1 MLTVIIKG
9 HIMNLLK
16 IGVIVHGP
24 KIIDSGCAEKI
35 INLLSDYGEVSSR
48 LGGTMG
54 RTAVIDAHLE
64 NLINIEDKLLPSQ
77 SIKLLSEDNDILFL
91 LNYGKSVVTGHTFG
105 YKVLNNA
112 GRNINLIQ
120 IERPSEDDGV
130 IIQWND
136 FDNDE
141 LISDLS
147 QRLSLKVISSDEAIN
162 LVKDLT
168 GFNEEDNVIKR
179 KVAGVSPGEN
189 IMMNGII
196 IGKVTGENLTIVA
209 KDNMIVD
216 MIGGEIKKQGLE
228 KLGHVDLTKAII
240 KTGLLRTT
248 ENIKPRSIKHVP
260 NEQLK
265 AIFLNHAAED
275 IYKYNYADVL
285 VSIGDDTSL
294 LSSDI
299 LYRFNIPI
307 IGITDGDL
315 DKVVLKGFK
324 LDESVIIQV
333 QSGFDDIIG
342 QSIHEKIFNNGEII
356 EIESIDN
363 LKEKILNL
371 IDDSGLKYIIVDKQ
385 L

>member
-1 MLTVIIKG
+1 MKS
-9 HIMNLLK
+9 LK

-35 INLLSDYGEVSSR
+35 IKILGDYGEVTCR

-54 RTAVIDAHLE
+54 RTAVIDAHME
-64 NLINIEDKLLPSQ
+64 DIINIEDKLLPSQ
-77 SIKLLSEDNDILFL
+77 SINLLSEDNDVLFL
-91 LNYGKSVVTGHTFG
+91 LNYGKSIITGHTFG

-112 GRNINLIQ
+112 GKNINLIQ
-120 IERPSEDDGV
+120 IERPFEEDGV

-136 FDNDE
+136 FKNE
-141 LISDLS
+141 SLIKDLS
-147 QRLSLKVISSDEAIN
+147 KRLHLKVISSIEAIN
-162 LVKDLT
+162 TVRELT
-168 GFNEEDNVIKR
+168 GFNEVEGTVKR

-196 IGKVTGENLTIVA
+196 IGKVTDNHLTIIARNNEIIKMV
-209 KDNMIVD
+209 
-216 MIGGEIKKQGLE
+216 GGEIKKHGVE
-228 KLGHVDLTKAII
+228 KLGQVDLTKAII

-248 ENIKPRSIKHVP
+248 DNIKPRSIKHVP
-260 NEQLK
+260 NKHLK
-265 AIFLNHAAED
+265 AVFLNHAAED
-275 IYKYNYADVL
+275 IYKYNCADVL
-285 VSIGDDTSL
+285 VSIGDDTTL

-324 LDESVIIQV
+324 LDESLIIQLP
-333 QSGFDDIIG
+333 SGYDDKVG
-342 QSIHEKIFNNGEII
+342 ARIHEKIFNNEESI
-356 EIESIDN
+356 EIRSIDN
-363 LKEKILNL
+363 LKEKVLNL
-371 IDDSGLKYIIVDKQ
+371 IDKSGLKFKIVDKQ

>member
-1 MLTVIIKG
+1 MKS
-9 HIMNLLK
+9 LK

-35 INLLSDYGEVSSR
+35 IKILGDYGEVTCR

-54 RTAVIDAHLE
+54 RTAVIDAHME
-64 NLINIEDKLLPSQ
+64 DIINIEDKLLPSQ
-77 SIKLLSEDNDILFL
+77 SINLLSEDNDVLFL
-91 LNYGKSVVTGHTFG
+91 LNYGKSIITGHTFG

-112 GRNINLIQ
+112 GKNINLIQ
-120 IERPSEDDGV
+120 IERPFEEDGV

-136 FDNDE
+136 FKNE
-141 LISDLS
+141 SLINDLS
-147 QRLSLKVISSDEAIN
+147 KRLHLKVISSIEAIN
-162 LVKDLT
+162 TVRELT
-168 GFNEEDNVIKR
+168 GFNEVEGTVKR

-196 IGKVTGENLTIVA
+196 IGKVTDNHLTIIARNNEIIKMV
-209 KDNMIVD
+209 
-216 MIGGEIKKQGLE
+216 GGEIKKHGVE
-228 KLGHVDLTKAII
+228 KLGQVDLTKAII

-248 ENIKPRSIKHVP
+248 DNIKPRSIKHVP
-260 NEQLK
+260 NKHLK
-265 AIFLNHAAED
+265 AVFLNHAAED
-275 IYKYNYADVL
+275 IYKYNCADVL
-285 VSIGDDTSL
+285 VSIGDDTTL

-324 LDESVIIQV
+324 LDESLIIQLP
-333 QSGFDDIIG
+333 SGYDDKVG
-342 QSIHEKIFNNGEII
+342 ALIHEKIFNNEESI
-356 EIESIDN
+356 EIRSIDN
-363 LKEKILNL
+363 LKEKVLNL
-371 IDDSGLKYIIVDKQ
+371 IDKSGLKFKIVDKQ

>member
-1 MLTVIIKG
+1 MK
-9 HIMNLLK
+9 LLK

-35 INLLSDYGEVSSR
+35 INILGDYGEVTCR

-54 RTAVIDAHLE
+54 RTAVMDAHLE
-64 NLINIEDKLLPSQ
+64 DIINIEDKLLPSQ
-77 SIKLLSEDNDILFL
+77 SIQLLSESNDILFL

-105 YKVLNNA
+105 YKVLKNVSKK
-112 GRNINLIQ
+112 INLIQ
-120 IERPSEDDGV
+120 IERPNEDDGV

-136 FDNDE
+136 FDNGE
-141 LISDLS
+141 LIGELS
-147 QRLSLKVISSDEAIN
+147 QRLSLKVISSGEAVDT
-162 LVKDLT
+162 VKDLT
-168 GFNEEDNVIKR
+168 GFNEEGSTISR

-196 IGKVTGENLTIVA
+196 IGKVTDENLTIIA
-209 KDNMIVD
+209 KDNMIID
-216 MIGGEIKKQGLE
+216 MIGGKIKKHGLE
-228 KLGHVDLTKAII
+228 KLGRVDLTKAII
-240 KTGLLRTT
+240 KTGLLRTA

-260 NEQLK
+260 NKQLI
-265 AIFLNHAAED
+265 AILLNHAAED

-285 VSIGDDTSL
+285 VSIGDDTTL

-324 LDESVIIQV
+324 LDESLIIQV

-342 QSIHEKIFNNGEII
+342 QSIHEKIFNNQESI

-363 LKEKILNL
+363 LKEKILDL
-371 IDDSGLKYIIVDKQ
+371 IDGSGLSYRIIDKQ

>member
-1 MLTVIIKG
+1 MKS
-9 HIMNLLK
+9 LK

-24 KIIDSGCAEKI
+24 RIIDSGCAEKI
-35 INLLSDYGEVSSR
+35 ISILKEYGEVTCR

-54 RTAVIDAHLE
+54 RTAVIDACLE

-77 SIKLLSEDNDILFL
+77 SIKLLSKDNDVLFL
-91 LNYGKSVVTGHTFG
+91 LNYGKSNVTGHTFG

-112 GRNINLIQ
+112 GKDINLIQ

-136 FDNDE
+136 FDNNE
-141 LISDLS
+141 LLNIMSE
-147 QRLSLKVISSDEAIN
+147 RLSLKIISSDEATD
-162 LVKDLT
+162 LVRSLT
-168 GFNEEDNVIKR
+168 GFDTRGNVVKR

-196 IGKVTGENLTIVA
+196 IGKVTDDNLTIISENNNIT
-209 KDNMIVD
+209 K
-216 MIGGEIKKQGLE
+216 MIGGQIKEHGIE
-228 KLGHVDLTKAII
+228 KLGSVDLTRAII

-248 ENIKPRSIKHVP
+248 KNIKPRSIKHRP
-260 NEQLK
+260 NKELI
-265 AIFLNHAAED
+265 AVFLNHAAED
-275 IYKYNYADVL
+275 IYKYNTADVL
-285 VSIGDDTSL
+285 VSIGDDTTL

-324 LDESVIIQV
+324 LDESLIIQL
-333 QSGFDDIIG
+333 QSGYDDIIG
-342 QSIHEKIFNNGEII
+342 NLIHEKIFKNE
-356 EIESIDN
+356 ESMKIESIEQVKEQILEVVDN
-363 LKEKILNL
+363 
-371 IDDSGLKYIIVDKQ
+371 SGLKYKIVDKQ

>member
-1 MLTVIIKG
+1 MKSLR
-9 HIMNLLK
+9 

-24 KIIDSGCAEKI
+24 RIIDSGCAKKI
-35 INLLSDYGEVSSR
+35 IDILEDYGEVTCR

-77 SIKLLSEDNDILFL
+77 SIRLLSKDNDVLFL
-91 LNYGKSVVTGHTFG
+91 LNYGKSNVTGHTFG

-112 GRNINLIQ
+112 GKDINLIQ

-136 FDNDE
+136 FDNKD
-141 LISDLS
+141 LINSLS
-147 QRLSLKVISSDEAIN
+147 ERLSMEIISSDEAADY
-162 LVKDLT
+162 VKSLT
-168 GFNEEDNVIKR
+168 GFNTRGNIVKR

-196 IGKVTGENLTIVA
+196 IGKVTDENLTIISQNNNIT
-209 KDNMIVD
+209 K
-216 MIGGEIKKQGLE
+216 MIGGQIKEHGIE
-228 KLGHVDLTKAII
+228 KLGPVDLTKAII

-248 ENIKPRSIKHVP
+248 QNIKPRSIKHLP
-260 NEQLK
+260 NKQLI
-265 AIFLNHAAED
+265 AVFLNHAAED
-275 IYKYNYADVL
+275 IYKFRTADVL
-285 VSIGDDTSL
+285 VSIGDDTTL

-299 LYRFNIPI
+299 LYRFNIPV

-324 LDESVIIQV
+324 LDQSLIIQL
-333 QSGFDDIIG
+333 QSGYDDIIG
-342 QSIHEKIFNNGEII
+342 KSIHQKIFKNQDSM
-356 EIESIDN
+356 EIESIN
-363 LKEKILNL
+363 QLKEQILELVDN
-371 IDDSGLKYIIVDKQ
+371 SGLKYKIVDKQ

>member
-1 MLTVIIKG
+1 MKS
-9 HIMNLLK
+9 LK

-35 INLLSDYGEVSSR
+35 IKILGDYGEVTCR

-54 RTAVIDAHLE
+54 RTAVIDAHME
-64 NLINIEDKLLPSQ
+64 NIINIEDKLLPSQ
-77 SIKLLSEDNDILFL
+77 SINLLSKDNDVLFL
-91 LNYGKSVVTGHTFG
+91 LNYGKSIITGHTFG

-112 GRNINLIQ
+112 GKNINLIQ
-120 IERPSEDDGV
+120 IERPFEEDGV

-136 FDNDE
+136 FKNE
-141 LISDLS
+141 SLINDLS
-147 QRLSLKVISSDEAIN
+147 KRLHLKVISSIEAIN
-162 LVKDLT
+162 TVRELT
-168 GFNEEDNVIKR
+168 GFNEVEGTVKR

-196 IGKVTGENLTIVA
+196 IGKVTDNHLTIIARNNEIIKMV
-209 KDNMIVD
+209 
-216 MIGGEIKKQGLE
+216 GGEIKKHGVE
-228 KLGHVDLTKAII
+228 KLGQVDLTKAII

-248 ENIKPRSIKHVP
+248 DNIKPRSIKHVP
-260 NEQLK
+260 NKHLK
-265 AIFLNHAAED
+265 AVFLNHAAED
-275 IYKYNYADVL
+275 IYKYNCADVL
-285 VSIGDDTSL
+285 VSIGDDTTL

-324 LDESVIIQV
+324 LDESLIIQLP
-333 QSGFDDIIG
+333 SGYDDKVG
-342 QSIHEKIFNNGEII
+342 AWIHEKIFNNEESI
-356 EIESIDN
+356 EIRSIDN
-363 LKEKILNL
+363 LKEKVLNL
-371 IDDSGLKYIIVDKQ
+371 IDKSGLKFKIVDKQ

>member
-1 MLTVIIKG
+1 MKF
-9 HIMNLLK
+9 LK

-24 KIIDSGCAEKI
+24 KIIDTGCAEKI
-35 INLLSDYGEVSSR
+35 INILKDYGEVTCR

-64 NLINIEDKLLPSQ
+64 DIINIEDKLLPSQ
-77 SIKLLSEDNDILFL
+77 SIKLLSEDNDVLFL
-91 LNYGKSVVTGHTFG
+91 LNYGKSVITGHTFG

-112 GRNINLIQ
+112 GDNINLIQ
-120 IERPSEDDGV
+120 IERPNEDDGV

-136 FDNDE
+136 FENIS
-141 LISDLS
+141 LINKLS
-147 QRLSLKVISSDEAIN
+147 KRLSLKAIPSKDAVK

-168 GFNEEDNVIKR
+168 GFYEEKSIVKR

-196 IGKVTGENLTIVA
+196 IGKVTEDELTIIA
-209 KDNMIVD
+209 ENNNIVK
-216 MIGGEIKKQGLE
+216 MIGGEIKQHGIE
-228 KLGHVDLTKAII
+228 KLGAVDLTKAII

-248 ENIKPRSIKHVP
+248 DNIQPRSIEHIP
-260 NEQLK
+260 NKQLK
-265 AIFLNHAAED
+265 AVFLNHAAED
-275 IYKYNYADVL
+275 IYKYKDADVL
-285 VSIGDDTSL
+285 LSVGDDTTL

-299 LYRFNIPI
+299 LYRFNVPV

-324 LDESVIIQV
+324 LDESLIIQV
-333 QSGFDDIIG
+333 ESGFDDIIG
-342 QSIHEKIFNNGEII
+342 NSIHEIIFNNDESI
-356 EIESIDN
+356 EIENIDEF
-363 LKEKILNL
+363 KKKILEL
-371 IDDSGLKYIIVDKQ
+371 IKDSGVEYTIVDKQ

>member
-1 MLTVIIKG
+1 MKS
-9 HIMNLLK
+9 LK

-24 KIIDSGCAEKI
+24 RIIDSGCAEKI
-35 INLLSDYGEVSSR
+35 ISILKEYGEVTCR

-54 RTAVIDAHLE
+54 RTAVIDACLE

-77 SIKLLSEDNDILFL
+77 SIKLLSKDNDVLFL
-91 LNYGKSVVTGHTFG
+91 LNYGKSNVTGHTFG

-112 GRNINLIQ
+112 GKDINLIQ

-136 FDNDE
+136 FDNN
-141 LISDLS
+141 DLLNIMS
-147 QRLSLKVISSDEAIN
+147 ERLSLKIISSDEATD
-162 LVKDLT
+162 LVRSLT
-168 GFNEEDNVIKR
+168 GFDTRGNVVKR

-196 IGKVTGENLTIVA
+196 IGKVTDDNLTIISENNNIT
-209 KDNMIVD
+209 K
-216 MIGGEIKKQGLE
+216 MIGGQIKEHGIE
-228 KLGHVDLTKAII
+228 KLGSVDLTRAII

-248 ENIKPRSIKHVP
+248 KNIKPRSIKHRP
-260 NEQLK
+260 NKELI
-265 AIFLNHAAED
+265 AVFLNHAAED
-275 IYKYNYADVL
+275 IYKYNTADVL
-285 VSIGDDTSL
+285 VSIGDDTTL

-324 LDESVIIQV
+324 LDESLIIQL
-333 QSGFDDIIG
+333 QSGYDDIIG
-342 QSIHEKIFNNGEII
+342 NLIHEKIFKNE
-356 EIESIDN
+356 ESMKIESIEQVKEQILEVVDN
-363 LKEKILNL
+363 
-371 IDDSGLKYIIVDKQ
+371 SGLKYKIVDKQ

>member
-1 MLTVIIKG
+1 MKS
-9 HIMNLLK
+9 LK

-35 INLLSDYGEVSSR
+35 IKILGDYGEVTCR

-54 RTAVIDAHLE
+54 RTAVIDAHME
-64 NLINIEDKLLPSQ
+64 DIINIEDKLLPSQ
-77 SIKLLSEDNDILFL
+77 SINLLSEDNDVLFL
-91 LNYGKSVVTGHTFG
+91 LNYGKSIITGHTFG

-112 GRNINLIQ
+112 CKNINLIQ
-120 IERPSEDDGV
+120 IERPFEEDGV

-136 FDNDE
+136 FKNE
-141 LISDLS
+141 SLIKDLS
-147 QRLSLKVISSDEAIN
+147 KRLHLKVISSIEAIN
-162 LVKDLT
+162 TVRELT
-168 GFNEEDNVIKR
+168 GFNEVEGTVKR

-196 IGKVTGENLTIVA
+196 IGKVTDNHLTIIARNNEIIKMV
-209 KDNMIVD
+209 
-216 MIGGEIKKQGLE
+216 GGEIKKHGVE
-228 KLGHVDLTKAII
+228 KLGQVDLTKAII

-248 ENIKPRSIKHVP
+248 DNIKPRSIKHVP
-260 NEQLK
+260 NKHLK
-265 AIFLNHAAED
+265 AVFLNHAAED
-275 IYKYNYADVL
+275 IYKYNFADVL
-285 VSIGDDTSL
+285 VSIGDDTTL

-324 LDESVIIQV
+324 LDESLIIQLP
-333 QSGFDDIIG
+333 SGYDDKVG
-342 QSIHEKIFNNGEII
+342 AWIHEKIFNNEESI
-356 EIESIDN
+356 EIRSIDN
-363 LKEKILNL
+363 LKEKVLNL
-371 IDDSGLKYIIVDKQ
+371 IDKSGLKFKIVDKQ

>member
-1 MLTVIIKG
+1 MKS
-9 HIMNLLK
+9 LK

-35 INLLSDYGEVSSR
+35 IKILGDYGEVTCR

-54 RTAVIDAHLE
+54 RTAVIDAHME
-64 NLINIEDKLLPSQ
+64 DIINIEDKLLPSQ
-77 SIKLLSEDNDILFL
+77 SINLLSEDNDVLFL
-91 LNYGKSVVTGHTFG
+91 LNYGKSIITGHTFG

-112 GRNINLIQ
+112 GKNINLIQ
-120 IERPSEDDGV
+120 IERPFEEDGV

-136 FDNDE
+136 FKNE
-141 LISDLS
+141 SLINDLS
-147 QRLSLKVISSDEAIN
+147 KRLHLKVISSIEAIN
-162 LVKDLT
+162 TVRELT
-168 GFNEEDNVIKR
+168 GFNEVEGTVKR

-196 IGKVTGENLTIVA
+196 IGKVTDNHLTIIARNNEIIKMV
-209 KDNMIVD
+209 
-216 MIGGEIKKQGLE
+216 GGEIKKHGVE
-228 KLGHVDLTKAII
+228 KLGQVDLTKAII

-248 ENIKPRSIKHVP
+248 DNIKPRSIKHVP
-260 NEQLK
+260 NKHLK
-265 AIFLNHAAED
+265 AVFLNHAAED
-275 IYKYNYADVL
+275 IYKYNCADVL
-285 VSIGDDTSL
+285 VSIGDDTTL

-324 LDESVIIQV
+324 LDESLIIQLP
-333 QSGFDDIIG
+333 SGYDDKVG
-342 QSIHEKIFNNGEII
+342 AWIHEKIFNNEESI
-356 EIESIDN
+356 EIRSIDN
-363 LKEKILNL
+363 LKEKVLNL
-371 IDDSGLKYIIVDKQ
+371 IDNSGLKFKIVDKQ

>member
-1 MLTVIIKG
+1 MKS
-9 HIMNLLK
+9 LK

-35 INLLSDYGEVSSR
+35 IKILGDYGEVTCR

-54 RTAVIDAHLE
+54 RTAVIDAHME
-64 NLINIEDKLLPSQ
+64 DIINIEDKLLPSQ
-77 SIKLLSEDNDILFL
+77 SINLLSEDNDVLFL
-91 LNYGKSVVTGHTFG
+91 LNYGKSIITGHTFG

-112 GRNINLIQ
+112 GKNINLIQ
-120 IERPSEDDGV
+120 IERPFEEDGV

-136 FDNDE
+136 FKNE
-141 LISDLS
+141 SLINDLS
-147 QRLSLKVISSDEAIN
+147 KRLHLKVISSIEAIN
-162 LVKDLT
+162 TVRELT
-168 GFNEEDNVIKR
+168 GFNEVEGTVKR

-196 IGKVTGENLTIVA
+196 IGKVTDNHLTIIARNNEIIKMV
-209 KDNMIVD
+209 
-216 MIGGEIKKQGLE
+216 GGEIKKHGVE
-228 KLGHVDLTKAII
+228 KLGQVDLTKAII

-248 ENIKPRSIKHVP
+248 DNIKPRSIKHVP
-260 NEQLK
+260 NKHLK
-265 AIFLNHAAED
+265 AVFLNHAAED
-275 IYKYNYADVL
+275 IYKYNFADVL
-285 VSIGDDTSL
+285 VSIGDDTTL

-324 LDESVIIQV
+324 LDESLIIQLP
-333 QSGFDDIIG
+333 SGYDDKVGAWIY
-342 QSIHEKIFNNGEII
+342 EKIFNNEESI
-356 EIESIDN
+356 EIRSIDN
-363 LKEKILNL
+363 LKEKVLNL
-371 IDDSGLKYIIVDKQ
+371 IDKSGLKFKIVDKQ

>member
-1 MLTVIIKG
+1 MKS
-9 HIMNLLK
+9 LK

-24 KIIDSGCAEKI
+24 RIIDSGCAEKI
-35 INLLSDYGEVSSR
+35 ISILKEYGEVTCR

-54 RTAVIDAHLE
+54 RTAVIDARLE

-77 SIKLLSEDNDILFL
+77 SIKLLSKDNDVLFL
-91 LNYGKSVVTGHTFG
+91 LNYGKSNVTGHTFG

-112 GRNINLIQ
+112 GKDINLIQ

-136 FDNDE
+136 FDNN
-141 LISDLS
+141 DLLNIMS
-147 QRLSLKVISSDEAIN
+147 ERLSLKIISSDEATD
-162 LVKDLT
+162 LVRSLT
-168 GFNEEDNVIKR
+168 GFDTRGNVVKR

-196 IGKVTGENLTIVA
+196 IGKVTDENLTIISENNNIT
-209 KDNMIVD
+209 K
-216 MIGGEIKKQGLE
+216 MIGGQIKEHGIE
-228 KLGHVDLTKAII
+228 KLGSVDLTKAII

-248 ENIKPRSIKHVP
+248 KNIKPRSIKHRP
-260 NEQLK
+260 NKELI
-265 AIFLNHAAED
+265 AVFLNHAAED
-275 IYKYNYADVL
+275 IYKYNTADVL
-285 VSIGDDTSL
+285 VSIGDDTTL

-324 LDESVIIQV
+324 LDESLIIQL
-333 QSGFDDIIG
+333 QSGYDDIVG
-342 QSIHEKIFNNGEII
+342 NLIHEKIFKNE
-356 EIESIDN
+356 ESMKIESIEQVKEQILEVVDN
-363 LKEKILNL
+363 
-371 IDDSGLKYIIVDKQ
+371 SGLKYKIVDKQ

>member
-1 MLTVIIKG
+1 MKS
-9 HIMNLLK
+9 LK

-24 KIIDSGCAEKI
+24 RIIDSGCAEKI
-35 INLLSDYGEVSSR
+35 ISILKEYGEVTCR

-54 RTAVIDAHLE
+54 RTAVIDARLE

-77 SIKLLSEDNDILFL
+77 SIKLLSKDNDVLFL
-91 LNYGKSVVTGHTFG
+91 LNYGKSNVTGHTFG

-112 GRNINLIQ
+112 GKDINLIQ

-136 FDNDE
+136 FDNN
-141 LISDLS
+141 DLLNIMS
-147 QRLSLKVISSDEAIN
+147 ERLSLKIISSDEATD
-162 LVKDLT
+162 LVRSLT
-168 GFNEEDNVIKR
+168 GFDTRGNVVKR

-196 IGKVTGENLTIVA
+196 IGKVTDENLTIISENNNIT
-209 KDNMIVD
+209 K
-216 MIGGEIKKQGLE
+216 MIGGQIKEHGIE
-228 KLGHVDLTKAII
+228 KLGSVDLTRAII

-248 ENIKPRSIKHVP
+248 KNIKPRSIKHRP
-260 NEQLK
+260 NKELI
-265 AIFLNHAAED
+265 AVFLNHAAED
-275 IYKYNYADVL
+275 IYKYNTADVL
-285 VSIGDDTSL
+285 VSIGDDTTL

-324 LDESVIIQV
+324 LDESLIIQL
-333 QSGFDDIIG
+333 QSGYDDIVG
-342 QSIHEKIFNNGEII
+342 NLIHEKIFKNE
-356 EIESIDN
+356 ESMKIESIEQVKEQILEVVDN
-363 LKEKILNL
+363 
-371 IDDSGLKYIIVDKQ
+371 SGLKYKIVDKQ

>member
-1 MLTVIIKG
+1 MKS
-9 HIMNLLK
+9 LK

-24 KIIDSGCAEKI
+24 RIIDSGCAEKI
-35 INLLSDYGEVSSR
+35 ISILKEYGEVTCR

-54 RTAVIDAHLE
+54 RTAVIDARLE

-77 SIKLLSEDNDILFL
+77 SIKLLSKDNDVLFL
-91 LNYGKSVVTGHTFG
+91 LNYGKSNVTGHTFG

-112 GRNINLIQ
+112 GKDINLIQ

-136 FDNDE
+136 FDNN
-141 LISDLS
+141 DLLNIMS
-147 QRLSLKVISSDEAIN
+147 ERLSLKIISSDEATN
-162 LVKDLT
+162 LVRSLT
-168 GFNEEDNVIKR
+168 GFDTRGNVVKR

-196 IGKVTGENLTIVA
+196 IGKVTDENLTIISENNNIT
-209 KDNMIVD
+209 K
-216 MIGGEIKKQGLE
+216 MIGGQIKEHGIE
-228 KLGHVDLTKAII
+228 KLGSVDLTKAII

-248 ENIKPRSIKHVP
+248 KNIKPRSIKHRP
-260 NEQLK
+260 NKELI
-265 AIFLNHAAED
+265 AVFLNHAAED
-275 IYKYNYADVL
+275 IYKYNTADVL
-285 VSIGDDTSL
+285 VSIGDDTTL

-324 LDESVIIQV
+324 LDESLIIQL
-333 QSGFDDIIG
+333 QSGYDDIIG
-342 QSIHEKIFNNGEII
+342 NLIHEKIFKNE
-356 EIESIDN
+356 ESMKIESIEQVKEQILEVVDN
-363 LKEKILNL
+363 
-371 IDDSGLKYIIVDKQ
+371 SGLKYKIVDKQ

>member
-1 MLTVIIKG
+1 MKS
-9 HIMNLLK
+9 LK

-24 KIIDSGCAEKI
+24 RIIDSGCAEKI
-35 INLLSDYGEVSSR
+35 ISILKEYGEVTCR

-54 RTAVIDAHLE
+54 RTAVIDARLE

-77 SIKLLSEDNDILFL
+77 SIKLLSKDNDVLFL
-91 LNYGKSVVTGHTFG
+91 LNYGKSNVTGHTFG

-112 GRNINLIQ
+112 GKDINLIQ

-136 FDNDE
+136 FDNNE
-141 LISDLS
+141 LLNIMSE
-147 QRLSLKVISSDEAIN
+147 RLSLKIISSDEATD
-162 LVKDLT
+162 LVRSLT
-168 GFNEEDNVIKR
+168 GFDTRGNVVKR

-196 IGKVTGENLTIVA
+196 IGKVTDDNLTIISENNNIT
-209 KDNMIVD
+209 K
-216 MIGGEIKKQGLE
+216 MIGGQIKEHGIE
-228 KLGHVDLTKAII
+228 KLGSVDLTRAII

-248 ENIKPRSIKHVP
+248 KNIKPRSIKHRP
-260 NEQLK
+260 NKELI
-265 AIFLNHAAED
+265 AVFLNHAAED
-275 IYKYNYADVL
+275 IYKYNTADVL
-285 VSIGDDTSL
+285 VSIGDDTTL

-324 LDESVIIQV
+324 LDESLIIQL
-333 QSGFDDIIG
+333 QSGYDDIIG
-342 QSIHEKIFNNGEII
+342 NLIHEKIFKNE
-356 EIESIDN
+356 ESMKIESIEQVKEQILEVVDN
-363 LKEKILNL
+363 
-371 IDDSGLKYIIVDKQ
+371 SGLKYKIVDKQ

>member
-1 MLTVIIKG
+1 MKS
-9 HIMNLLK
+9 LK

-24 KIIDSGCAEKI
+24 RIIDSGCAEKI
-35 INLLSDYGEVSSR
+35 ISILKEYGEVTCR

-54 RTAVIDAHLE
+54 RTAVIDARLE

-77 SIKLLSEDNDILFL
+77 SIKLLSKDNDVLFL
-91 LNYGKSVVTGHTFG
+91 LNYGKSNVTGHTFG

-112 GRNINLIQ
+112 GRDINLIQ

-136 FDNDE
+136 FDNN
-141 LISDLS
+141 DLLNIMS
-147 QRLSLKVISSDEAIN
+147 ERLSLKIISSDEATD
-162 LVKDLT
+162 LVRSLT
-168 GFNEEDNVIKR
+168 GFDTRGNVVKR

-196 IGKVTGENLTIVA
+196 IGKVTDENLTIISENNNIT
-209 KDNMIVD
+209 K
-216 MIGGEIKKQGLE
+216 MIGGQIKEHGIE
-228 KLGHVDLTKAII
+228 KLGSVDLTRAII

-248 ENIKPRSIKHVP
+248 KNIKPRSIKHRP
-260 NEQLK
+260 NKELI
-265 AIFLNHAAED
+265 AVFLNHAAED
-275 IYKYNYADVL
+275 IYKYNTADVL
-285 VSIGDDTSL
+285 VSIGDDTTL

-324 LDESVIIQV
+324 LDESLIIQL
-333 QSGFDDIIG
+333 QSGYDDIIG
-342 QSIHEKIFNNGEII
+342 NLIHEKIFKNE
-356 EIESIDN
+356 ESMKIESIEQVKEQILEVVDN
-363 LKEKILNL
+363 
-371 IDDSGLKYIIVDKQ
+371 SGLKYKIVDKQ